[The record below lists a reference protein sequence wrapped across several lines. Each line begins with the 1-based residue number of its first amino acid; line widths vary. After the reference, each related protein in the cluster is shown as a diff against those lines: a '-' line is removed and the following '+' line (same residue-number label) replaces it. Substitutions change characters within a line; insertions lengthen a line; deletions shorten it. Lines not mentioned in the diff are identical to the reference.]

1 MDRGVRFDVYVED
14 EDHSVYDIE
23 MQTTDSPD
31 LAKRARY
38 YQGMIDLDTIEEGED
53 LRKLR
58 KSYVIFICT
67 RKPQSFKGDLPI
79 YTFRNQCQEDQSLL
93 LNDETYKI
101 FVNSQGTFENASE
114 KLRSFLLYLQD
125 RQPRDTFTEKLEVTV
140 REIRASKKW
149 RYEYM
154 TLEMKLKEQFF
165 LGKQEGIIEGQRE
178 GREEGLKEGRPEGLK
193 EGRNEGLKEGQLK
206 TVYQAIADGALSVT
220 YAAKILNIS
229 EDEVRK
235 NAEAYSRENM
245 A

>member
-1 MDRGVRFDVYVED
+1 
-14 EDHSVYDIE
+14 
-23 MQTTDSPD
+23 
-31 LAKRARY
+31 
-38 YQGMIDLDTIEEGED
+38 
-53 LRKLR
+53 
-58 KSYVIFICT
+58 
-67 RKPQSFKGDLPI
+67 
-79 YTFRNQCQEDQSLL
+79 
-93 LNDETYKI
+93 
-101 FVNSQGTFENASE
+101 
-114 KLRSFLLYLQD
+114 
-125 RQPRDTFTEKLEVTV
+125 
-140 REIRASKKW
+140 
-149 RYEYM
+149 M

-178 GREEGLKEGRPEGLK
+178 GREEGLK